1 MRKASSIVAAMMLGV
16 GSWSVP
22 EALAQPPKDV
32 VVVNAPTAPIPV
44 TIQKNFDN
52 PALQPFQQF
61 LAGAMDDGEL
71 NMGDEL
77 AVTVPAGK
85 RLVIET
91 VSAIVTTGAGQ
102 NVRIRVD
109 ATAGGAAAHHLT
121 VSKEPWQASFDHT
134 GIQSG
139 RMYADPGTTVYIR
152 VVRDQSTGIA
162 VVNAAISG
170 YFVNVPENERA
181 VAGLK
186 PRVTTDAELKLRA
199 TGTSSAPR
207 RPTRATHGCC
217 GPSAPSAPRPGTRA
231 LQPVRRSCAAR

>member
-1 MRKASSIVAAMMLGV
+1 MRRASVSSIVAAIMLAFGP
-16 GSWSVP
+16 WSVP
-22 EALAQPPKDV
+22 DALAQPPKDV
-32 VVVNAPTAPIPV
+32 VVVNAPAAPVPV
-44 TIQKNFDN
+44 SIQKNLDN

-91 VSAIVTTGAGQ
+91 VSAIVTTAAGQ

-109 ATAGGAAAHHLT
+109 ATAGGVAAHHLT
-121 VSKEPWQASFDHT
+121 VSKEPWQASFDHK

-162 VVNAAISG
+162 NVNAAISG
-170 YFVNVPENERA
+170 HFVNVP
-181 VAGLK
+181 
-186 PRVTTDAELKLRA
+186 
-199 TGTSSAPR
+199 
-207 RPTRATHGCC
+207 
-217 GPSAPSAPRPGTRA
+217 
-231 LQPVRRSCAAR
+231 